1 VRGWGTVS
9 QTGLCP
15 GGDVDSW
22 TIEVDKCSGGSGGSG
37 SVTIGTSGMTEA
49 S

>member
-1 VRGWGTVS
+1 
-9 QTGLCP
+9 
-15 GGDVDSW
+15 VDSW
-22 TIEVDKCSGGSGGSG
+22 TIGVNECVGGSNGSG